1 MQPPPANQRPEDLG
15 EPLGPRTDL
24 ESELLELWSERVGVR
39 PLGVTDHFFA
49 LGGDSLQAV
58 RLVAAAQRRYGVRI
72 DRRRLFASFTV
83 TTMAELLGEVFGRTH
98 DPA

>member
-1 MQPPPANQRPEDLG
+1 MQPPANHRPEDLG
-15 EPLGPRTDL
+15 EPLRPRTDL
-24 ESELLELWSERVGVR
+24 ESELLELWSERVEVR

-58 RLVAAAQRRYGVRI
+58 RLVAAAQRRYGVRS

-83 TTMAELLGEVFGRTH
+83 TSMVELLGEVFGRTH